1 MSFYRVITPVLLFAI
16 GAFAQSDRGTIT
28 GSVSDPGGALI
39 PNATVV
45 VTNQGTGIKFET
57 KTTET
62 GNFSAPYLSAGLYDI
77 SVQVQGFRPYEQKG
91 VRVQVA
97 QTAAI
102 DVVLQLGSATE
113 TISVSSEAPLLQ
125 TESAAQSTTVSREQ
139 LNKLPINFAIG
150 QGAIRNPLS
159 FAQLSP
165 GASINGWNN
174 IKVNG
179 APAGTFKIIF
189 EGQDTTSALDGR
201 VSDESQASVEAVEE
215 FTLQTSNYS
224 AEFGQ
229 VGGGLFN
236 FTSRSG
242 TNQFHAS
249 GYDYFVN
256 EFLNAGIP
264 FTDAGNNE
272 LVRPRARRNNFGG
285 TFGGPIWIP
294 KLYNG
299 KSKTFF
305 FLNYEKYLNKEGK
318 YDGLGT
324 VPTNAYR
331 NGDFSGALTGRVL
344 GTDGINRPI
353 LENSLYDPATN
364 FAGSDGRIYRN
375 VFPNNVIP
383 QSRLDPVAL
392 KIQSLIPTASRTGNI
407 NNFERRYNFRK
418 IQDIPSVKVDHNFS
432 QMTKVSVYYSLQRT
446 DKDNGQEGLPD
457 PISSRRDQIIRA
469 HTTRI
474 NFDTAIK
481 PTFLVHL
488 GVGYQ
493 RYRNPDAS
501 PESITTFDSAGQ
513 LGLRGGF
520 GLGFPRING
529 LGGAQ
534 GGVGFAQLG
543 PTNRTL
549 YLQDKPTAV
558 SSATWIRGNHSYK
571 FGGEYK
577 FDNFSNISSGGVA
590 GVFDFSTAQT
600 SMPALQGVALPGG
613 SAGFSY
619 ASFLLGAANTASI
632 SNPQDPQYRRPTWGF
647 FFQDTWRVNRKLT
660 LDYGIRYDYQPA
672 SSELHDRMSMFAPTI
687 PNPAA
692 GGLPGATLYAGNGN
706 GRCNCELTKTY
717 PYAFGPRL
725 GMAYQFAP
733 KWVMRAGFAIS
744 YAQVA
749 NFAYIGGGNSLG
761 MGFNTI
767 AFSNPAF
774 AEPGA
779 LLRNGLSY
787 NVADLTAASYDPGIR
802 PSPGQINSPP
812 ALVDPNAGRPPRM
825 ANWNI
830 SLQREFGENLVVEA
844 AYVGNRGVWFRADGL
859 NDYNGLTDARLR
871 TFGLDINNAA
881 DRTLLTSRID
891 APAVVA
897 RGFTKPYASFANSNT
912 LAQSLRPFPQ
922 FGNLGSLWAP
932 LGSTWYDSLQIKVTK
947 RYSKG
952 LSATLA
958 YTWSKNLTNVEN
970 QSGGIIPTNDVY
982 NRPNQKSFSVNDQP
996 QVLVVG
1002 FNYDTPRWNRNWATK
1017 AIVSGWT
1024 MGGIL
1029 RYSSGFPIPS
1039 PGSNNAL
1046 AGLLF
1051 RGTRYNRVPGEPLF
1065 LKDLNDRKSIDPY
1078 KDLTLNPK
1086 AWSDAGPG
1094 QWGTAA
1100 AYYNDYRSARRPD
1113 EQLSIGRMFRVKE
1126 RYTFSVRAEFFNVF
1140 NRTYL
1145 NNPNGGTPAAGAGN
1159 PAQTTQFNSAGILTA
1174 GFGRIDPASVYS
1186 PPRSG
1191 QIVARFQ
1198 F

>member
-1 MSFYRVITPVLLFAI
+1 MNNLRTLFLLTLTYLA
-16 GAFAQSDRGTIT
+16 AFAQSDRGTIT

-39 PNATVV
+39 PNASVLIA
-45 VTNQGTGIKFET
+45 NQATGIKAET
-57 KTTET
+57 ATTGT
-62 GNFSAPYLSAGLYDI
+62 GSFTVPYLSAGVYDI
-77 SVQVQGFRPYEQKG
+77 TVEVQGFRKFVQKG

-102 DVVLQLGSATE
+102 DITMQLGSASE
-113 TISVSSEAPLLQ
+113 SVSVTAEAPLLN
-125 TESAAQSTTVSREQ
+125 TESAAASTTISREQ
-139 LNKLPINFAIG
+139 LNQLPLNFAIG

-242 TNQFHAS
+242 TNTYHAS
-249 GYDYFVN
+249 VYDYFVN
-256 EFLNAGIP
+256 EAFNAGIP
-264 FTDAGNNE
+264 FTNNGNNQ

-285 TFGGPIWIP
+285 TFGGPVYIP

-299 KSKTFF
+299 RNRTFF
-305 FLNYEKYLNKEGK
+305 FVNYEKYLNKEGK
-318 YDGLGT
+318 FDGFGT
-324 VPTNAYR
+324 VPTDAFR
-331 NGDFSGALTGRVL
+331 NGDFSAALTGRNL
-344 GTDGINRPI
+344 GTDGLGRPI
-353 LENSLYDPATN
+353 LENTIYDPRT
-364 FAGSDGRIYRN
+364 SRSVDGRIYRD
-375 VFPNNVIP
+375 VFANNVIP
-383 QSRLDPVAL
+383 QSLLDPVSL
-392 KIQSLIPTASRTGNI
+392 KIQALVPKASLPGLI

-418 IQDIPSVKVDHNFS
+418 IQDIPSVKVDHNFTDA
-432 QMTKVSVYYSLQRT
+432 TKISVYYSLQRT

-457 PISSRRDQIIRA
+457 PISARRDQIIRS

-474 NFDTAIK
+474 NFDTSLR
-481 PTFLVHL
+481 PNLLVHL
-488 GVGYQ
+488 GIGYQ

-501 PESITTFDSAGQ
+501 PEVITSYDAAGQ
-513 LGLRGGF
+513 LGLKGGF
-520 GLGFPRING
+520 DTGFPRMTNLGGNQGGLGFNI
-529 LGGAQ
+529 
-534 GGVGFAQLG
+534 G

-558 SSATWIRGNHSYK
+558 ASATWIKGKHSIKY
-571 FGGEYK
+571 GGEYK
-577 FDNFSNISSGGVA
+577 FDNFTNKSTGGVA
-590 GVFDFSTAQT
+590 GIYDFNVAQT
-600 SMPALQGVALPGG
+600 SMPALQGVALNGG
-613 SAGFSY
+613 NAGFNY
-619 ASFLLGAANTASI
+619 ASFLMGNANTASV

-647 FFQDTWRVNRKLT
+647 FIQDAWRLTRKLT
-660 LDYGIRYDYQPA
+660 IDYGMRYDYQPA
-672 SSELHDRMSMFAPTI
+672 STELHDRTSMFDPTLR
-687 PNPAA
+687 NPAA
-692 GGLPGATLYAGNGN
+692 GNLLGATRYAGNGP
-706 GRCNCELTKTY
+706 GRCNCELSKTY
-717 PYAFGPRL
+717 PYAFGPRI
-725 GMAYQFAP
+725 GVAYQFAP
-733 KWVMRAGFAIS
+733 KWVARAGFAVS

-779 LLRNGLSY
+779 VLRNGISY
-787 NVADLTAASYDPGIR
+787 SVAELTTASYDPGIR
-802 PSPGQINSPP
+802 PSTGQINSPP

-825 ANWNI
+825 ANWNL
-830 SLQREFGENLVVEA
+830 SLQRELGSNLVVEA

-859 NDYNGLTDARLR
+859 NDYNGLTDARLK
-871 TFGLDINNAA
+871 TFGLDINSAT
-881 DRTLLTSRID
+881 DRGLLTSRID
-891 APAVVA
+891 SAAVTA
-897 RGFTKPYASFANSNT
+897 RGFNRPYASFAGSNT

-922 FGNLGSLWAP
+922 FGGLGSLWAP
-932 LGSTWYDSLQIKVTK
+932 LGSTWYDSLQVKATK

-952 LSATLA
+952 LTGTVA

-970 QSGGIIPTNDVY
+970 QSGGIVPTNDVY
-982 NRPNQKSFSVNDQP
+982 NRPNQKALSVNDQP

-1002 FNYDTPRWNRNWATK
+1002 FNYDTPKWNKNWATK
-1017 AIVSGWT
+1017 ALVSGWT
-1024 MGGIL
+1024 VGGIV
-1029 RYSSGFPIPS
+1029 RYSSGFPIQAPN
-1039 PGSNNAL
+1039 SNNAL
-1046 AGLLF
+1046 GSLLF
-1051 RGTRYNRVPGEPLF
+1051 RGTRFNRVSGQPLY
-1065 LKDLNDRKSIDPY
+1065 LKSLNDAKSIDPF
-1078 KDLTLNPK
+1078 KDLTLNPA

-1100 AYYNDYRSARRPD
+1100 AYYTDYRTARRPD
-1113 EQLSIGRMFRVKE
+1113 EQLSLGRMFRIKE
-1126 RYTFSVRAEFFNVF
+1126 RYSLSFRAEFFNIF

-1145 NNPNGGTPAAGAGN
+1145 NNPDSGN
-1159 PAQTTQFNSAGILTA
+1159 PAATTQRNAAGIVTA
-1174 GFGRIDPASVYS
+1174 GFGRVNPASVFN
-1186 PPRSG
+1186 PPRNG
-1191 QIVARFQ
+1191 QVVARFQ

>member
-1 MSFYRVITPVLLFAI
+1 MRTLRLLLLTALI
-16 GAFAQSDRGTIT
+16 CLAALAQSDRGTIT
-28 GSVSDPGGALI
+28 GSVSDASGALI
-39 PNATVV
+39 PNASVLIV
-45 VTNQGTGIKFET
+45 NSATGIKLET
-57 KTTET
+57 KTTGT
-62 GNFSAPYLSAGLYDI
+62 GSFTAPYLSAGLYDI
-77 SVQVQGFRPYEQKG
+77 TVEVQGFRKYVQKG

-102 DVVLQLGSATE
+102 DIALQLGSAAE
-113 TISVSSEAPLLQ
+113 SISVTSEAPLLN
-125 TESAAQSTTVSREQ
+125 TESAAAATTINREQ
-139 LNKLPINFAIG
+139 LNQLPLNFAIG

-159 FAQLSP
+159 FAQLAP

-242 TNQFHAS
+242 TNQYHGS

-256 EFLNAGIP
+256 EAFNAGIP
-264 FTDAGNNE
+264 FTNNGSNE

-285 TFGGPIWIP
+285 TFGGPVYIP

-299 KSKTFF
+299 RNRTFF

-318 YDGLGT
+318 FDGYGT
-324 VPTNAYR
+324 VPTDAYR
-331 NGDFSGALTGRVL
+331 NGDFSAALTGRVL
-344 GTDGINRPI
+344 GTDGLGRPI
-353 LENSLYDPATN
+353 LENSIYDPRT
-364 FAGSDGRIYRN
+364 SRTVDGRIYRD
-375 VFPNNVIP
+375 VFANNVIP
-383 QSRLDPVAL
+383 QSLLDPVSL
-392 KIQSLIPTASRTGNI
+392 KIQALIPKASIPGLV

-418 IQDIPSVKVDHNFS
+418 IQDIPSVKIDHNFTDS
-432 QMTKVSVYYSLQRT
+432 TKVSVYYGLQRT

-457 PISSRRDQIIRA
+457 PISARRDQVIRS

-474 NFDTAIK
+474 NFDTSIR
-481 PTFLVHL
+481 PNLLLHL
-488 GVGYQ
+488 GIGYQ

-501 PESITTFDSAGQ
+501 PEVITSYDAAGQ
-513 LGLRGGF
+513 LGLKGGF
-520 GLGFPRING
+520 AAGFPRMTNLVGNQGGLGFNI
-529 LGGAQ
+529 
-534 GGVGFAQLG
+534 G

-558 SSATWIRGNHSYK
+558 ASATWIKGNHTVKY
-571 FGGEYK
+571 GGEYK
-577 FDNFSNISSGGVA
+577 FDNFSNISTGNVA
-590 GVFDFSTAQT
+590 GTFDFAAAQT
-600 SMPALQGVALPGG
+600 SMPALQGVALAGG
-613 SAGFSY
+613 NAGYAY
-619 ASFLLGAANTASI
+619 ASFLMGIANTASV

-647 FFQDTWRVNRKLT
+647 FVQDTWRLTRKLT
-660 LDYGIRYDYQPA
+660 LDYGMRYDYQPA
-672 SSELHDRMSMFAPTI
+672 STELHDRTSMFDPTLR
-687 PNPAA
+687 NPAA
-692 GGLPGATLYAGNGN
+692 GNLLGATRYAGNGP
-706 GRCNCELTKTY
+706 GRCNCELSKTY
-717 PYAFGPRL
+717 PYAFGPRI
-725 GMAYQFAP
+725 GVAYQFAP
-733 KWVMRAGFAIS
+733 KWVARGGFAVS

-749 NFAYIGGGNSLG
+749 NFAYIGGGSSLG

-779 LLRNGLSY
+779 VLRNGLSY
-787 NVADLTAASYDPGIR
+787 NVADLTVASYDPGIR

-825 ANWNI
+825 ANWNL
-830 SLQREFGENLVVEA
+830 SLQREFGSNLVVEA

-859 NDYNGLTDARLR
+859 NDYNGLTDARLK
-871 TFGLDINNAA
+871 TFGLDINSAA
-881 DRTLLTSRID
+881 DRSLLTSRID
-891 APAVVA
+891 SAAVIA
-897 RGFTKPYASFANSNT
+897 RGFNRPYASFAGSNT

-922 FGNLGSLWAP
+922 FGGLGSLWAP
-932 LGSTWYDSLQIKVTK
+932 LGSTWYDSLQIKATK

-952 LSATLA
+952 LTGTLA

-970 QSGGIIPTNDVY
+970 QSGGIVPTNDVY
-982 NRPNQKSFSVNDQP
+982 NRPNQKALSVNDQP

-1002 FNYDTPRWNRNWATK
+1002 FNYDTPKWNKNWATK
-1017 AIVSGWT
+1017 ALVSGWT
-1024 MGGIL
+1024 VGGIV
-1029 RYSSGFPIPS
+1029 RYSSGFPIQAPN
-1039 PGSNNAL
+1039 SNNAL
-1046 AGLLF
+1046 GSLLF
-1051 RGTRYNRVPGEPLF
+1051 RGTRFNRVPGQPLY
-1065 LKDLNDRKSIDPY
+1065 LKDLNDGKSIDPF
-1078 KDLTLNPK
+1078 KDLTLNPA

-1100 AYYNDYRSARRPD
+1100 AYYSDYRTARRPD
-1113 EQLSIGRMFRVKE
+1113 EQLSLGRMFRVKE
-1126 RYTFSVRAEFFNVF
+1126 RYTLSFRAEFFNIF

-1145 NNPNGGTPAAGAGN
+1145 NNPDSGN
-1159 PAQTTQFNSAGILTA
+1159 PAATTQRNAAGVVTA
-1174 GFGRIDPASVYS
+1174 GFGRVNPASTFS
-1186 PPRSG
+1186 PPRNG
-1191 QIVARFQ
+1191 QVVARFQ